1 MDIEPT
7 TNMANNDT
15 DNEFDTG
22 ISGMLSVSGAAI
34 KDTGTGLIVGE
45 SNNDTNNEVDKSMS
59 GVLSM
64 AIKDTDRKST
74 ISRDNNNMD
83 VKVDASV
90 FMGRTITKTL
100 VELNMSR
107 LGNANTIIEKEVYE
121 SNLI

>member
-1 MDIEPT
+1 
-7 TNMANNDT
+7 MANNDT
-15 DNEFDTG
+15 DNEFDAG
-22 ISGMLSVSGAAI
+22 ISGMLSVSDAAI
-34 KDTGTGLIVGE
+34 KDTDTGLIVGE
-45 SNNDTNNEVDKSMS
+45 SNNDTNNEVDRSMS

-64 AIKDTDRKST
+64 AIKDTDMKST

-90 FMGRTITKTL
+90 FMGRTISKTL

-107 LGNANTIIEKEVYE
+107 LGNANTIVEKEVYE